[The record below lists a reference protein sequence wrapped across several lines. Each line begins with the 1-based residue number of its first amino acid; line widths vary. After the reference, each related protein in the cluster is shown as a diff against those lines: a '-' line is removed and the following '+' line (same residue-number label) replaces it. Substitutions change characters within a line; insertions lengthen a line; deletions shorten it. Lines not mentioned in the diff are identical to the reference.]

1 MAEQGELGPAGHA
14 NHLIASRIFTSLQTR
29 ISYTA
34 PFFHNSRCIVAEVFM
49 VRTFTSFLVV
59 AALMSPE
66 LSAQQPPLPPEVG
79 NAVLLATHSIQV
91 DRDVVVTRGDLVVNE
106 ASAGPWLG
114 ERELSLDQGVRT
126 PAGFAVKA
134 NGVDIDAGAIV
145 GGDVRCNVIQ
155 NGGTIL
161 GSLVT
166 PLTLPVI
173 ATLPTLPDSA
183 SGTENVDVANGQVR
197 ILGTG

>member
-1 MAEQGELGPAGHA
+1 
-14 NHLIASRIFTSLQTR
+14 
-29 ISYTA
+29 
-34 PFFHNSRCIVAEVFM
+34 M
-49 VRTFTSFLVV
+49 VRTFSSFLVA
-59 AALMSPE
+59 AALLSPE
-66 LSAQQPPLPPEVG
+66 LFAQQPPPPLPPEVG

-106 ASAGPWLG
+106 AGAAPWLG

-134 NGVDIDAGAIV
+134 NGVDIDPGAVV

-166 PLTLPVI
+166 PLPLPVI

-183 SGTENVDVANGQVR
+183 SGTETSTWPTAR
-197 ILGTG
+197 CASSAPATTARSRSAA